1 VRHDG
6 LGVGG
11 KDQVYLD
18 IVNPDREVSQG
29 RGPDEIAHRVEGVVE
44 IYQKFAGQDPRKTP
58 MLVFP
63 AVHYS
68 MGGLWVDY
76 DQMTN
81 IPGLFA
87 VGEVDYQYHG
97 ANRLGANSLISCIY
111 GGMVTGPKMVAYAHS
126 SAYTASGTAPSGVY
140 ERELKRL
147 QTEYDAIAQK
157 QGDENPYQIW
167 WELGQL
173 MNSYV
178 TVERHNKELQM
189 VDDTIQK
196 MMERWQKCSVLD
208 TGKHANQA
216 LMFTRQLWNML
227 LLARVVTIGAL
238 LRDESRGSHFK
249 PEFPKRDDE
258 KFLKTTIATYDPAA
272 NHGPKITY
280 EAVDVSL
287 VKPVLRDY
295 TGKGAP
301 TTTEKKSA

>member
-1 VRHDG
+1 
-6 LGVGG
+6 
-11 KDQVYLD
+11 
-18 IVNPDREVSQG
+18 
-29 RGPDEIAHRVEGVVE
+29 
-44 IYQKFAGQDPRKTP
+44 
-58 MLVFP
+58 
-63 AVHYS
+63 

-111 GGMVTGPKMVAYAHS
+111 GGMVTGPKMVSYVHSDSYA
-126 SAYTASGTAPSGVY
+126 SAGKAPSTVY
-140 ERELKRL
+140 EREQRRL
-147 QTEYDAIAQK
+147 QAEYDAIAK
-157 QGDENPYQIW
+157 KEGDENPYQIW

-173 MNSYV
+173 MNTYV

-189 VDDTIQK
+189 VDDTLQK

-227 LLARVVTIGAL
+227 LLARVMTVGAL

-258 KFLKTTIATYDPAA
+258 KFLKTTIAQYDAAA

-280 EAVDVSL
+280 EDVDISL

-301 TTTEKKSA
+301 ASTPPRQPAAKAEPRL